1 LGVSAGASLFCP
13 NPPNMFVGAAAGALG
28 VSACCPKPLNRPFC
42 AGVADWVEPLK
53 LKRPLVAGVLAV
65 FWVDDVGAPN
75 VKAVAAGA
83 GVLVAFKAPL
93 VVPNIPPE
101 GAALEVPNMPPE
113 GVELDVPN
121 MPPEGAA
128 LVVLFW
134 PSPPKGLLCCWLLPN
149 IEAAPPNA
157 GVLPFVGGALGVD
170 CANGLLPPAV
180 KLKSEDDGG
189 WKPVG

>member
-1 LGVSAGASLFCP
+1 
-13 NPPNMFVGAAAGALG
+13 MFVGAAAGALG

-128 LVVLFW
+128 LVVLF
-134 PSPPKGLLCCWLLPN
+134 
-149 IEAAPPNA
+149 
-157 GVLPFVGGALGVD
+157 
-170 CANGLLPPAV
+170 
-180 KLKSEDDGG
+180 
-189 WKPVG
+189 